1 MSTIKEL
8 IEQLEQNIENKE
20 TQRKYLYEQV
30 LLQDAEIDKI
40 DKVIEKID
48 SSYLP
53 NISSINSAIT
63 NVETAYD
70 NRISIGCSNNLYWE
84 PFTVIV
90 SPGIAATAYRATE
103 DPSQERSINF
113 YGAKY
118 YRKPLNQDY
127 DSNIIEE
134 FSGTISLGS
143 SSLAIVGSALT
154 FKYQIG
160 DTIVDNIDNPVVFSS
175 ANLPTIVS
183 FGTTSL
189 VGTSTDFGGTIS
201 FGSTII
207 AHVGVGSTVG
217 INTGDVISLSG
228 IS

>member
-1 MSTIKEL
+1 M
-8 IEQLEQNIENKE
+8 
-20 TQRKYLYEQV
+20 YEQV

-175 ANLPTIVS
+175 ANLPAELTTVQMVVKIIITVFNFQMVTLPSFVQVKTSPLPPIV
-183 FGTTSL
+183 TS
-189 VGTSTDFGGTIS
+189 
-201 FGSTII
+201 
-207 AHVGVGSTVG
+207 
-217 INTGDVISLSG
+217 
-228 IS
+228 